1 MKMIDS
7 GPQKVKQNIPTKLGF
22 HSHIYL
28 AIYIKK
34 ISEEN
39 NITKKLYLMVIIFSA
54 CNVFIARY

>member
-7 GPQKVKQNIPTKLGF
+7 GPQKVKQNNPTKLGF

-34 ISEEN
+34 N
-39 NITKKLYLMVIIFSA
+39 Q
-54 CNVFIARY
+54 

>member
-34 ISEEN
+34 SV
-39 NITKKLYLMVIIFSA
+39 KKIILQKSS
-54 CNVFIARY
+54 I